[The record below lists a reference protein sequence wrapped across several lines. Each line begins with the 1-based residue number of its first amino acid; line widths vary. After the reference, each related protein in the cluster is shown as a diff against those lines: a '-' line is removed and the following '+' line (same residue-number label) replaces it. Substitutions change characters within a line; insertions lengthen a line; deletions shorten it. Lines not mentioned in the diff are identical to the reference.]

1 MKELQLAKEFNVMN
15 VSLKIS
21 ILSSEEIWFR
31 N

>member
-1 MKELQLAKEFNVMN
+1 MKELQLAKELNVMN

>member
-1 MKELQLAKEFNVMN
+1 MKELQLAKELNVMN

-21 ILSSEEIWFR
+21 ILSSEEIWLR

>member
-1 MKELQLAKEFNVMN
+1 MKELHLAKELNVMN